1 MHKIEQLAKQ
11 LSELASQLEVCSNRY
26 VELATAI
33 ENGLEGTYLT
43 CYLNTTYQSFA
54 VDLCFEDLQAPQ
66 FKQIFS
72 TAEKAAQEYAERI
85 GLLWSEVL
93 KLAGS
98 VQDAVRPVVDAQPD
112 ATEQVFKVDDDN

>member
-33 ENGLEGTYLT
+33 EDGLEGTYLT
-43 CYLNTTYQSFA
+43 CHLNTANQSFA
-54 VDLCFEDLQAPQ
+54 VDLCFEDLQESQ
-66 FKQIFS
+66 FKQVFS

-85 GLLWSEVL
+85 GLLWGEVL

-98 VQDAVRPVVDAQPD
+98 VQDAVRPVVEAQPD